1 MKSRKTCRASEKHG
15 ISEGT
20 KKYIYQE
27 HQNEREKGN
36 KSEKN
41 LQRNMAKTYPKL

>member
-1 MKSRKTCRASEKHG
+1 MCRVSEKDG

-20 KKYIYQE
+20 KKYAYQK

-41 LQRNMAKTYPKL
+41 IQRNMAKTYPKL

>member
-1 MKSRKTCRASEKHG
+1 MCRVSEKDG
-15 ISEGT
+15 ISKGT
-20 KKYIYQE
+20 KKYAYQE